1 MSFLLFLRDRVVPY
15 FFLLCIV
22 IGGVWGI
29 GWLFAQ
35 TYFWNTSD
43 VIFIVDNDITAV
55 QIHIAARIIYKDFS
69 FFQETYPFHIVLPYN
84 KELLCS
90 EKCSFSDIP
99 AGESEVLFFNEN
111 GLERSER
118 MFILPDTQ
126 GSIDMRQAIRIKDV
140 TISQTLEKTD
150 SLINAGINQASV
162 IYRNDIQDLL
172 LFYDKGFLF
181 IYDGWL
187 QQNILLPTHLKIRSV
202 VRWMQDGVYYLTN
215 EVNEVLIFDRYGRQ
229 KTEVVTHSAF
239 WNDDIVWGI
248 WDEGVISKLMISGQE
263 RKFPERIFWF
273 IINQK
278 SYLFDGNNVFEIIN
292 S

>member
-1 MSFLLFLRDRVVPY
+1 V
-15 FFLLCIV
+15 
-22 IGGVWGI
+22 
-29 GWLFAQ
+29 
-35 TYFWNTSD
+35 T
-43 VIFIVDNDITAV
+43 FIVDNDITAV

-181 IYDGWL
+181 IYDG
-187 QQNILLPTHLKIRSV
+187 
-202 VRWMQDGVYYLTN
+202 
-215 EVNEVLIFDRYGRQ
+215 
-229 KTEVVTHSAF
+229 
-239 WNDDIVWGI
+239 
-248 WDEGVISKLMISGQE
+248 
-263 RKFPERIFWF
+263 
-273 IINQK
+273 
-278 SYLFDGNNVFEIIN
+278 
-292 S
+292 